1 MEMTQQGRTM
11 VLNHRQIQQKIT
23 RIAFEIYER
32 NAAEQVLVVAGMTG
46 MGYVLAERVV
56 EKLREIAHF
65 SLQLIKIDLDK
76 TQPKLHEVHLS
87 EQVPLTGASIILVD
101 DVLNTGKTLAYA
113 MVPFLEAE
121 VKKMEVLVLVNRSH
135 KLYPVAPDYT
145 GFELATTLSEHITV
159 DLNSEASTVH
169 LH

>member
-1 MEMTQQGRTM
+1 MTQQGKTM

-23 RIAFEIYER
+23 RMAFEIYER
-32 NAAEQVLVVAGMTG
+32 NAGEQDLVVAGMTG

-56 EKLREIAHF
+56 EKLREIAPF

-76 TQPKLHEVHLS
+76 SHPKLHEIHLS
-87 EQVPLTGASIILVD
+87 EQVPLAGASIILVD

-113 MVPFLEAE
+113 MVPFLEAGI
-121 VKKMEVLVLVNRSH
+121 KKMEVLVLVNRSH